1 MATLMDAKFVAEAK
15 EVLGPIDP
23 VSGADMQAIIA
34 KVYALPGDVI
44 AAAREAVKIPGA
56 N

>member
-1 MATLMDAKFVAEAK
+1 
-15 EVLGPIDP
+15 VLGPIDP

-34 KVYALPGDVI
+34 NVYALPAEVI
-44 AAAREAVKIPGA
+44 AQAREAVKTPGA